1 MEVTAKTKFMRIS
14 PRKARLV
21 ADLVRG
27 KGVEEALNI
36 LAFTNK
42 AFAKRLTK
50 LINSAMANAQSNT
63 KMDVDTLWI
72 KRIYVDGGPMLK
84 RFIPRAMGR
93 ATMIRKR
100 MSHITVILDEKLG
113 TKGG

>member
-1 MEVTAKTKFMRIS
+1 MEVMARARFVRVS

-21 ADLVRG
+21 ADLIRG

-42 AFAKRLTK
+42 AFAKKLTK
-50 LINSAMANAQSNT
+50 LINSAVANAQHNT
-63 KMDVDTLWI
+63 KMDVDKLWI
-72 KRIYVDGGPMLK
+72 KRIFVDGGPTLK
-84 RFIPRAMGR
+84 RYIPRAMGR

-100 MSHITVILDEKLG
+100 TSHITVVLDEK
-113 TKGG
+113 

>member
-1 MEVTAKTKFMRIS
+1 MEVTARARYVRIP

-27 KGVEEALNI
+27 KRVEQALNT

-42 AFAKRLTK
+42 AFAKKLTK
-50 LINSAMANAQSNT
+50 MINSAVANAQHGTN
-63 KMDVDTLWI
+63 MDVDTLWI
-72 KRIYVDGGPMLK
+72 KRIYVDGGPVLK
-84 RFIPRAMGR
+84 RHRPRAMGR

-100 MSHITVILDEKLG
+100 TSHITVILDAK
-113 TKGG
+113 